1 MYASYS
7 PFRGRPRKVNI
18 EEMQVETSRRDKRF
32 EKCAEKKIRC
42 KVCSGLIYAKMSGNY
57 QWKC

>member
-1 MYASYS
+1 
-7 PFRGRPRKVNI
+7 VNI

-57 QWKC
+57 QWKCWKVFFKDLQSQK